1 MSVTI
6 QKVVEFNGDLDQI
19 PEGTDRY
26 AWTATW
32 TSGGSG
38 WVTATEVSSDIWQFE
53 VEDWTTGASGET
65 RAVTYE
71 VNHWQASAYPND
83 PGLSK
88 QFTITQHAD
97 ANTGGNIINTTTL
110 APATTTQAPATTT
123 QAPATTTQAPAT
135 TTQAPVTTQYVPPTP
150 NYSNITANPSGTVD
164 EGQQITITVTGSNIT
179 NGTRVWVN
187 MYSNLADAADQDDI
201 TSGWSS
207 GAGSGDS
214 PSDSSW
220 GNWVTMNSNTGSHT
234 ITLKNDN
241 KLEGPETLTFS
252 LYATDENGYSTGN
265 VQTAVTINDTSY
277 PTLYTVSYIPGN
289 YSQYGSCSYTNNPK
303 TATYEAP
310 ENGLATLSTLTT
322 AIMNDDEYVGSS
334 GVYFKIVSSTE
345 PGFQYNSH
353 IVNHSAPATAVDCSG
368 VTTTTEP
375 LLDFTTVATSGT
387 SYSTGRQYQFELTG
401 VPRTGNRIGMGI
413 YGKSHYYVIPSS
425 QDGSIDGVGAG
436 YAAFLN
442 NLSRT
447 DWVGSTSYTYTQGN
461 PPGFEPTASYSS
473 STNRLTF
480 NMNWQ
485 NSINAPNVT
494 IS

>member
-19 PEGTDRY
+19 PDGTDRY

-32 TSGGSG
+32 NSGGSG

-53 VEDWTTGASGET
+53 VEDWTTGASGAT
-65 RAVTYE
+65 RTVTYE

-97 ANTGGNIINTTTL
+97 ANTGGNVNVTSTTL

-123 QAPATTTQAPAT
+123 QAPATTTQAQT
-135 TTQAPVTTQYVPPTP
+135 TTTQYVPPTP
-150 NYSNITANPSGTVD
+150 TYSNITANPSGTVD
-164 EGQQITITVTGSNIT
+164 EGQQITITVTGSNIA

-207 GAGSGDS
+207 GAGAGDS
-214 PSDSSW
+214 PIDSSW

-241 KLEGPETLTFS
+241 LLEGSETLTFS

-289 YSQYGSCSYTNNPK
+289 YYQYSTCAYTNNPK

-322 AIMNDDEYVGSS
+322 AIMNDDDYVGSS

-345 PGFQYNSH
+345 PGFQYNNH
-353 IVNHSAPATAVDCSG
+353 IVNHSSPATAIDCSG
-368 VTTTTEP
+368 VTTTTEQ
-375 LLDFTTVATSGT
+375 LLDFTTVEQSGT
-387 SYSTGRQYQFELTG
+387 SYSTGRQYQFLLTG
-401 VPRTGNRIGMGI
+401 VPRTGNRITMAI
-413 YGKSHYYVIPSS
+413 YGKTQEYVIPSS

-436 YAAFLN
+436 YALFLN
-442 NLSRT
+442 GLT
-447 DWVGSTSYTYTQGN
+447 TADWISGTSYTYTPSI
-461 PPGFEPTASYSS
+461 PPGFEPTASYDS

-485 NSINAPNVT
+485 NSIGAPSVY
-494 IS
+494 SS